1 MDLRRK
7 KLKRLQQQQLKS
19 SAHAFD
25 PSLLVKEPD
34 LIWWVSSLS
43 PPQTL
48 LEPGWLKARLQ
59 VLPDSTSSTEQAV
72 LALLTSSHGKSDTAL
87 CDELLDVLG
96 YSDYAMELLPEILLH
111 RKQLVKPTKKPKP
124 SSSSSSFIPGALL
137 GADPTKR
144 ALPAGTTREWCD
156 LKTLAAGPGSA
167 PIVARCEVVTV
178 PPAAPAPLTSQ
189 DALVPISRFG
199 KVSRQAF
206 GGVDSLNRLQSRV
219 FSSAYETNENLLV
232 VAPTGAG
239 KTLVALTC
247 IAREIETKSPLGVK
261 CVYIAPMKALA
272 QEVVSK
278 FAEKLSGL
286 RMTVRELTGDT
297 QLTRAEMDR
306 TQIIVSTPEKWDVIS
321 RKGGDLVE
329 NVHLLI
335 IDEVHLVGDE
345 RGPVV
350 ESLVARTIRQVERR
364 QQMVRIV
371 GLSATLPNYQDL
383 ALFLRV
389 NPERGLFFFDS
400 SFRPVPLE
408 QRFIGVSLQ
417 DSVVAP
423 VVGAAAT
430 SNPQEEAKKQKSA
443 FKAQRQLDTL
453 YNQVAFDHA
462 ADCHRRGHQVLVFV
476 HTRKDTSKTARA
488 LLDIAS
494 ASPGGGG
501 GGPKGKLFSRA
512 DSPAYQRMAAR
523 VALSKNQ
530 DVQSLFPLGMGIHH
544 AGMAR
549 EDRSLVEEMFTV
561 GAISVLCCTSTLAWG
576 VNLPSHLVIVKGTQ
590 IYAPDRGGV
599 CELNSADVFQCF
611 GRAGRPQY
619 DTSGEAV
626 LITEHGQLARYL
638 AMLTYTLPLES
649 KLVKGLPDALNAE
662 IVGGTVSTVDEALAW
677 LSYTFLYVRMLKS
690 PTQYGVPYDARKT
703 DPNLDQARG
712 RLVSQAVRLLS
723 EAKMVRLGAIPT
735 GLGNAILPG
744 HTPLGVTD
752 LGRVACNYYITHG
765 TVETLFN
772 EKIHRDMSMT
782 ELIDAISGSKE
793 FEQLKV
799 REEEM
804 QELRK
809 LSSHACPFALLEV
822 DDVRNP
828 FDSPRAKAF
837 ILFQTYITR
846 FPVEAFTLYSD
857 MNYIAQNAARIT
869 RALFEV
875 ATSKGWLVLALNALQ
890 LSAALE
896 RQAWWS
902 PMQHPLRQLAPVHVK
917 AETVAVLEN
926 GDEDWPV
933 SRLLGMT
940 EHALTARFALL
951 NAHQS
956 DRLLAACKLLPIC
969 HVQVCQR
976 QPINSGLLRLVI
988 RLTPHF
994 TWRERI
1000 HGHRQSY
1007 HLFVDDGEWIFHSER
1022 LSLTDDAAGEGLE
1035 RTLVVPLFQ
1044 HTVARYFV
1052 RVENDSGWLD
1062 CGEVATVELG
1072 DIQVPKETETYF
1084 TELLRLAPL
1093 PVSALKNPLLQ
1104 ASFPASLTHFN
1115 PVQTQCFHALYHQQ
1129 HSLIISAPTGSGKT
1143 LLAEL
1148 AMWQVL
1154 FGPATSERAQVVYI
1168 APMKALVSERIA
1180 DWRAKFQF
1188 WNKRVVELTGDSSAT
1203 QFQLRGADLIVATPE
1218 KFEVCTRFYHSDPA
1232 HFMHTVRLVVFDEI
1246 HLLGEERGASLEAI
1260 VSRLKRVQKRTPVR
1274 MVGLSATLANPGDVQ
1289 TWFGGEAVVYNFRP
1303 AVRPVPLEV
1312 HIAGFP
1318 GSHYCPRMASM
1329 NKPIFHAIQQHSAN
1343 KPVLVFVA
1351 SRRQTRLTAI
1361 DLISLCAA
1369 SDEPRRFLHAEDV
1382 DYDSIQDEALRH
1394 CVQFGIALHH
1404 AGLSKSDRERAELL
1418 FASGACQVLVA
1429 TATLAWGVNLPSH
1442 LVVIK
1447 GTEYFDAKSR
1457 SYSPFPVSDVLQ
1469 MMGRAGRVQY
1479 GEDKGVAVLLVHDQ
1493 LKAFYKRFLYEPFP
1507 LESNLVHRLGNL
1519 LNVEICSGRVTN
1531 LSSALEYLGSTFL
1544 AIRVGRNPLY
1554 YGIEAGTGTQAYFTN
1569 LVRTRLS
1576 GLVEAGCA
1584 SADFTPQPLGRVA
1597 AKFDLA
1603 PETVKW
1609 MHDCVA
1615 KLGSRPPA
1623 GSGASWVLETITQ
1636 TKDFDELVVRANE
1649 EALNRVLATGLE
1661 WGAGRYADLS
1671 LPNCKAFLLMQAKMQ
1686 GVALPIHDYVTDSK
1700 QVEDLVNRALPAFVA
1715 VVCCGQGPF
1724 QLCLDAVE
1732 LMGRLRPGA
1741 AGSTVP
1747 TQIQSVTRTGNR
1759 VQCTAKATT
1768 GGGGGD
1774 ETGHWWGL
1782 LTSDGTRTLAME
1794 RGKSVELDVP
1804 PTHQTSSPL
1813 QVCLASES
1821 AKRKPEY
1828 YAITHQ

>member
-7 KLKRLQQQQLKS
+7 KLKRLQQQQAKS
-19 SAHAFD
+19 NAHSFD
-25 PSLLVKEPD
+25 PTMLVKESD
-34 LIWWVSSLS
+34 LIWWVSSSS
-43 PPQTL
+43 PGQAL
-48 LEPGWLKARLQ
+48 LDPDWLKTRLQ
-59 VLPDSTSSTEQAV
+59 ILPDLANSNAERDI
-72 LALLTSSHGKSDTAL
+72 LALLTNSPDKSDNAL
-87 CDELLDVLG
+87 CDELLDVIG

-111 RKQLVKPTKKPKP
+111 RKQLIKPLKKPKLP
-124 SSSSSSFIPGALL
+124 SSSFIPGALL
-137 GADPTKR
+137 GTDPTKR
-144 ALPAGTTREWCD
+144 ALPTGTTREWCD

-167 PIVARCEVVTV
+167 PIVARCEVVNV
-178 PPAAPAPLTSQ
+178 PAAAPAPLTSQ
-189 DALVPISRFG
+189 DVLVPISRFG
-199 KVSRQAF
+199 KVSRNAF

-219 FSSAYETNENLLV
+219 FHSAYDTNENLLV

-239 KTLVALTC
+239 KTLVAMTC

-278 FAEKLSGL
+278 FAERLSGL
-286 RMTVRELTGDT
+286 NMTVRELTGDT
-297 QLTRAEMDR
+297 QLTRGEMER

-417 DSVVAP
+417 DTVATLP
-423 VVGAAAT
+423 TT
-430 SNPQEEAKKQKSA
+430 SGTNNPQEEAKKQKTA
-443 FKAQRQLDTL
+443 FKAQKQLDAL

-462 ADCHRRGHQVLVFV
+462 ADCHRRGHQVLIFV

-488 LLDIAS
+488 LLEIAS
-494 ASPGGGG
+494 TSTGGGN
-501 GGPKGKLFSRA
+501 KGKMFSRA
-512 DSPAYQRMAAR
+512 DSSAYQRIASR
-523 VALSKNQ
+523 VALSRNQ

-549 EDRSLVEEMFTV
+549 EDRSLMEEMFTV
-561 GAISVLCCTSTLAWG
+561 GAISILCCTSTLAWG

-638 AMLTYTLPLES
+638 AMLTHTLPLES
-649 KLVKGLPDALNAE
+649 KLVQGLPDALNAE

-677 LSYTFLYVRMLKS
+677 LSYTFLFVRMLKS

-723 EAKMVRLGAIPT
+723 EAKMVRLGVTSASN

-752 LGRVACNYYITHG
+752 LGRVACNYYITYG

-782 ELIDAISGSKE
+782 ELLDAICGSKE

-822 DDVRNP
+822 EDVRNP
-828 FDSPRAKAF
+828 FDTPRAKSF

-917 AETVAVLEN
+917 PETVAVLEN
-926 GDEDWPV
+926 GEEDWPV

-940 EHALTARFALL
+940 EPMLTAKFAML

-969 HVQVCQR
+969 HVQVSQR

-988 RLTPHF
+988 KLTPQF
-994 TWRERI
+994 TWRDKI

-1022 LSLTDDAAGEGLE
+1022 LSLTDAADAVGLE

-1062 CGEVATVELG
+1062 CGQVATVELG
-1072 DIQVPKETETYF
+1072 DIQIPKETETYF
-1084 TELLRLAPL
+1084 TELLPLDPL
-1093 PVSALKNPLLQ
+1093 PISALRNPLLQ
-1104 ASFPASLTHFN
+1104 ASFQTGLTHFN

-1143 LLAEL
+1143 ILAEL

-1154 FGPATSERAQVVYI
+1154 FSPPTQEKAQVVYI

-1180 DWRAKFQF
+1180 DWRTKFQF
-1188 WNKRVVELTGDSSAT
+1188 WNKSVIELTGDSSAT
-1203 QFQLRGADLIVATPE
+1203 QFQLRNADLIVATPE
-1218 KFEVCTRFYHSDPA
+1218 KFEVCTRFYHLDPQ
-1232 HFMHTVRLVVFDEI
+1232 HFLHTVHLVVFDEI

-1260 VSRLKRVQKRTPVR
+1260 VSRLKRVQKRPAVR

-1289 TWFGGEAVVYNFRP
+1289 TWFGDKNAVVYNFRP
-1303 AVRPVPLEV
+1303 AVRPVPLE
-1312 HIAGFP
+1312 
-1318 GSHYCPRMASM
+1318 
-1329 NKPIFHAIQQHSAN
+1329 HSSN

-1369 SDEPRRFLHAEDV
+1369 TDQPRRFLHAEDI
-1382 DYDSIQDEALRH
+1382 DYDSIQDEAFRH
-1394 CVQFGIALHH
+1394 CAQFGIALHH

-1457 SYSPFPVSDVLQ
+1457 TYSPFPVSDVLQ

-1507 LESNLVHRLGNL
+1507 LESNLASRFGNL

-1531 LSSALEYLGSTFL
+1531 LSSALNYLASTFL
-1544 AIRVGRNPLY
+1544 AVRVGKNPLY
-1554 YGIEAGTGTQAYFTN
+1554 YGVESGTEPQAYFTN

-1584 SADFTPQPLGRVA
+1584 SMDFTPQPLGKVA
-1597 AKFDLA
+1597 AKFDLE

-1609 MHDCVA
+1609 MHDCVI
-1615 KLGSRPPA
+1615 KLSSQSCPK
-1623 GSGASWVLETITQ
+1623 WVLETITQ

-1649 EALNRVLATGLE
+1649 EELNRVLAGGLE

-1686 GVALPIHDYVTDSK
+1686 GVALPIHDYITDSK

-1715 VVCCGQGPF
+1715 VVCCVQAPF

-1732 LMGRLRPGA
+1732 LMGKLRPSTAA
-1741 AGSTVP
+1741 AGSVP
-1747 TQIQSVTRTGNR
+1747 MQIQSLMKTGNR
-1759 VQCTAKATT
+1759 IQCTANPSPKTT
-1768 GGGGGD
+1768 GGD
-1774 ETGHWWGL
+1774 EGYWWGL
-1782 LTSDGTRTLAME
+1782 ITNDGKHTLAME
-1794 RGKSVELDVP
+1794 RGKMGELDLP
-1804 PTHQTSSPL
+1804 STYQTTIHLL
-1813 QVCLASES
+1813 QVCLVSETS
-1821 AKRKPEY
+1821 KRKPDY
-1828 YAITHQ
+1828 RALSS